1 MFTRETAA
9 ERKGARR
16 IRLKIVGDGVTGV
29 ADTLRLQQGETVKD
43 LAELISVGFKEY
55 GVKLK
60 WRWKVR
66 NPQVVAKRRRMG
78 SMAEPD
84 EAAAEETP

>member
-1 MFTRETAA
+1 MFTRESA
-9 ERKGARR
+9 EDRRGARR
-16 IRLKIVGDGVTGV
+16 VRLKIVGDGVTGT

-43 LAELISVGFKEY
+43 LEDLLTKTFLAY

-66 NPQVVAKRRRMG
+66 NPR
-78 SMAEPD
+78 
-84 EAAAEETP
+84 AAARAKKRGAEVPEEVQP